1 MRRDGQVGTE
11 GGGRE
16 GDREGGKGAKK
27 RDGLFIGLWET
38 DPPQGQLA
46 KYKTEVALSVYG
58 LDGERRLSPPFPVP
72 FGHIDHA
79 LRRARSSEKCHG

>member
-1 MRRDGQVGTE
+1 MREPKRQ
-11 GGGRE
+11 RE
-16 GDREGGKGAKK
+16 KEDRGKGERSRGERSGRGRGRGHRGAEK

-58 LDGERRLSPPFPVP
+58 LDGERRLSPLLPLSA
-72 FGHIDHA
+72 I
-79 LRRARSSEKCHG
+79 

>member
-1 MRRDGQVGTE
+1 MGVCKGE
-11 GGGRE
+11 GAE
-16 GDREGGKGAKK
+16 K

-58 LDGERRLSPPFPVP
+58 LDGERRLSPLPS
-72 FGHIDHA
+72 FGHID
-79 LRRARSSEKCHG
+79 RSIVLGRVKSVMDSSISRINVGQ